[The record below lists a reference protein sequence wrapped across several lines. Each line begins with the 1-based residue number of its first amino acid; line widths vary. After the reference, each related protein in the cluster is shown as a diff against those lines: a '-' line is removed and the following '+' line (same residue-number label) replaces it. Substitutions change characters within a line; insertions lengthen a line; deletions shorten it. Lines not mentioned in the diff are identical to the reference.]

1 MQIIQNKERI
11 FRAAKKNGQVTYKG
25 RPIRITLNI
34 SKEIIKAR
42 KSWTDVLHTLRDHG
56 CKPRLLFPAKLSITN
71 NGENKIFRD

>member
-42 KSWTDVLHTLRDHG
+42 KSWTDVLQTLRDHRH
-56 CKPRLLFPAKLSITN
+56 KLRLLYPAKFSITIDGKKSN
-71 NGENKIFRD
+71 IP